1 MLSLLNM
8 GVFAL
13 GAIGAMVIVQP
24 ETISDVPVFLSF
36 LCLVQLLT
44 VLTTYA
50 SGLSYL
56 ESQLGYSIRRRNSV
70 FT

>member
-24 ETISDVPVFLSF
+24 ETISDVPVFLSS
-36 LCLVQLLT
+36 LCIVQLLT
-44 VLTTYA
+44 VLPTSA

-56 ESQLGYSIRRRNSV
+56 ESQLGHWTRLIV
-70 FT
+70 MA